1 MKKALALILALAM
14 VCGFAACGKS
24 KTEEPKY
31 DPSQKAEG
39 VMTYAQ
45 YCEAKTGDAV
55 VIEAY
60 VQAAESWWDN
70 KISLF
75 AQDPDGGYFIYNMTC
90 SEEDSKNLT
99 PGAKIRVEGT
109 KDEWQ
114 GEIRVGAGASF
125 TLEEGSWIAQA
136 EDMTALL
143 GTDELITKQNQIAAF
158 KELTVESAA
167 RYKYD
172 GSGMRGDDLYFTASA
187 NGKTCTFMVESYLC
201 SKKTAVYKDV
211 EALKPGEK
219 INLEGFVFWFEE
231 ANPNITKV
239 EIITQEKK
247 NESQ

>member
-1 MKKALALILALAM
+1 MRKVIAIILVLTM
-14 VCGFAACGKS
+14 ILGFAACGKA
-24 KTEEPKY
+24 KVEEPKY

-39 VMTYAQ
+39 VMTFVQ
-45 YCEAKTGDAV
+45 YSETKTGDAV

-60 VQAAESWWDN
+60 VQATESWWDN

-75 AQDPDGGYFIYNMTC
+75 AQDPDGGYFIYNMNC
-90 SEEDSKNLT
+90 SEEDAKNLV
-99 PGAKIRVEGT
+99 PGTKIRVEGT

-114 GEIRVGAGASF
+114 GEVRVGAGASF
-125 TLEEGSWIAQA
+125 TIGEGSWIAQA

-143 GTDELITKQNQIAAF
+143 GTDELWSKQNKFAAF

-172 GSGMRGDDLYFTASA
+172 GSGMRGDDLYFTASS

-211 EALKPGEK
+211 EALKPGDK
-219 INLEGFVFWFEE
+219 INLEGFMFWCSE
-231 ANPNITKV
+231 ANPNVTKV
-239 EIITQEKK
+239 EKVTEQEIKP
-247 NESQ
+247 N